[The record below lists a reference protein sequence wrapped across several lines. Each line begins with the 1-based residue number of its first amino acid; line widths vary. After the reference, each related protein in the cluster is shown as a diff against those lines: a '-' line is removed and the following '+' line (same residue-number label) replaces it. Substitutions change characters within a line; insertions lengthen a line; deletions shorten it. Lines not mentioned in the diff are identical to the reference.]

1 MSTDTPRT
9 DEAVIDNGD
18 LFDEGYGP
26 SPYAYADFARQ
37 LERELAAEQEKVK
50 RLERDKRECLAA
62 IEYAITMEESAAI
75 FLGDW
80 THGDVTD
87 WDSWPQFY
95 GEAK

>member
-1 MSTDTPRT
+1 MTDTPMT
-9 DEAVIDNGD
+9 DAAKISNLGKMFERKENASYV
-18 LFDEGYGP
+18 
-26 SPYAYADFARQ
+26 SVDFACQ
-37 LERELAAEQEKVK
+37 LERELADEREKVK

-62 IEYAITMEESAAI
+62 IEYAITMEESADI
-75 FLGDW
+75 FLNDW